1 MISLPL
7 SQTKFQANHPLMLR
21 LSTQKQILP
30 KSMTLLHQQGKIQKS
45 QKVSKK
51 AVSTLKCTVACMGT
65 KITSNNQRKTSDIN
79 ASLGLLALSV
89 LPHSSE
95 IQQGSIITLK
105 DAKIG
110 TRLADAILVIVVFS
124 FMTALTTNQDGS
136 LTRNLKLKSKESK

>member
-51 AVSTLKCTVACMGT
+51 AVSTLKCTVAFMDT

-79 ASLGLLALSV
+79 ALLGLLALSV
-89 LPHSSE
+89 LLHSSE
-95 IQQGSIITLK
+95 IRQGSIITLK
-105 DAKIG
+105 DARIG
-110 TRLADAILVIVVFS
+110 TRLADVILVIVVFS

-136 LTRNLKLKSKESK
+136 LTRNLKLKSKKSK

>member
-1 MISLPL
+1 MD
-7 SQTKFQANHPLMLR
+7 
-21 LSTQKQILP
+21 
-30 KSMTLLHQQGKIQKS
+30 
-45 QKVSKK
+45 
-51 AVSTLKCTVACMGT
+51 T

-79 ASLGLLALSV
+79 ASLGLLALFV

-110 TRLADAILVIVVFS
+110 TRLADVILVIVVFS